1 MTFKMTWALVAE
13 HADEW
18 TGDDFSQAA
27 AVLDEKV
34 GAAVTASGMAAS
46 TQDHFR
52 ETFLAP
58 VRDGITSEGRA
69 AVEAG
74 HAWDDAAGPL
84 LVVLT
89 PAA

>member
-18 TGDDFSQAA
+18 TGDDFSEAA

-46 TQDHFR
+46 TQEHFR

-58 VRDGITSEGRA
+58 VRDGITDAGKS
-69 AVEAG
+69 AVESG
-74 HAWDDAAGPL
+74 RDWSKAAGPL
-84 LVVLT
+84 LVALT